1 MVKKI
6 TDIPSILL
14 NKALKANLDSP
25 DFEPLQRDA
34 TKKDKETLRT
44 PYPLPGVGAKGGKLP
59 IQTSRPYN
67 IAHRGSNGEIPEETA
82 AAYLRGI
89 EEGTDFIETDVL
101 STKDGALICFHD
113 VILDETTNVASHKEF
128 FDRKRTYEVQ
138 GFNITGFFTFDFTL
152 KELKKLRT
160 KQRYSFR
167 DQQYN
172 ETSNSADLLFVFA
185 GKYPIITF
193 EEFITIARDA
203 PRVVGIYPE
212 IKNPVL
218 MNQHVKWPGGKRFE
232 DKVVET
238 LKKYGYGGSYLSK
251 KWLKR
256 PLFIQS
262 FAPSSLVYI
271 TKLTDSPKVLLI
283 DDVTVLTEDTNQT
296 YAEITS
302 DVYFN
307 YIKQYVVGIGPWK
320 DTVVPVNNN
329 YIQAPTD
336 LVKRAH
342 AHNLQVHPY
351 TYRNENEFLHL
362 NFSQDPYKEYEYW
375 INEIGVDGLFTDF
388 TGSLHNYQEW
398 TSPLSETSKSPR
410 QLLSQIAS
418 LVLPYA
424 KA

>member
-1 MVKKI
+1 M
-6 TDIPSILL
+6 IL
-14 NKALKANLDSP
+14 
-25 DFEPLQRDA
+25 
-34 TKKDKETLRT
+34 TKCLLLVWLSLLTLCAGRT
-44 PYPLPGVGAKGGKLP
+44 LHSHPGKGAKQP

-82 AAYLRGI
+82 ASYLRAI
-89 EEGTDFIETDVL
+89 EEGTDFIETDIL
-101 STKDGALICFHD
+101 ATKDGKLICFHD
-113 VILDETTNVASHKEF
+113 VGLDLTTNIASIKEF
-128 FDRKRTYEVQ
+128 TDRKRTYNVQ

-152 KELKKLRT
+152 QELKTLRT
-160 KQRYSFR
+160 KQRYAFR

-172 ETSNSADLLFVFA
+172 

-193 EEFITIARDA
+193 DEFLTIAREA

-238 LKKYGYGGSYLSK
+238 LKKYGYGGAYLSK
-251 KWLKR
+251 KWLNK

-271 TKLTDSPKVLLI
+271 SNLTDSPKVLLI
-283 DDVTVLTEDTNQT
+283 DDVTMPTQDTNQT

-302 DVYFN
+302 DAYFR
-307 YIKQYVVGIGPWK
+307 YIKKYVVGIGPWK
-320 DTVVPVNNN
+320 DTIVPIKNN
-329 YIQAPTD
+329 YMQAPTD

-342 AHNLQVHPY
+342 AHKLQVHPY
-351 TYRNENEFLHL
+351 TYRNENSYLHF

-375 INEIGVDGLFTDF
+375 INEIKVDGLFTDF
-388 TGSLHNYQEW
+388 TGSLHSYQEW
-398 TSPLSETSKSPR
+398 TSPLPGRSNSPR

-418 LVLPYA
+418 LVSPYDK

>member
-1 MVKKI
+1 MNQLSHRQDQSNPI
-6 TDIPSILL
+6 DLRDL
-14 NKALKANLDSP
+14 HDSYK
-25 DFEPLQRDA
+25 
-34 TKKDKETLRT
+34 TT
-44 PYPLPGVGAKGGKLP
+44 YPLLGKGAKGGKLL

-82 AAYLRGI
+82 AAYLRAI
-89 EEGTDFIETDVL
+89 EEGADFIETDVL
-101 STKDGALICFHD
+101 STKDGVLICFHD
-113 VILDETTNVASHKEF
+113 VILDETTDVASLKEF
-128 FDRKRTYEVQ
+128 DDRNRTYE
-138 GFNITGFFTFDFTL
+138 
-152 KELKKLRT
+152 
-160 KQRYSFR
+160 
-167 DQQYN
+167 
-172 ETSNSADLLFVFA
+172 
-185 GKYPIITF
+185 
-193 EEFITIARDA
+193 
-203 PRVVGIYPE
+203 
-212 IKNPVL
+212 
-218 MNQHVKWPGGKRFE
+218 VKWPGGKRFE
-232 DKVVET
+232 DKVVDT

-251 KWLKR
+251 KWSKR

-271 TKLTDSPKVLLI
+271 SDLTDSPKVLLI

-320 DTVVPVNNN
+320 DTVVPVSNS

-418 LVLPYA
+418 LVHPYA

>member
-1 MVKKI
+1 MRDQRIVPKLFARGGTSSQIVYILSVTKTGIFVKC
-6 TDIPSILL
+6 L
-14 NKALKANLDSP
+14 
-25 DFEPLQRDA
+25 PLIWLSLVTLCAGRRLYQVPGKGVKDDA
-34 TKKDKETLRT
+34 SKQ
-44 PYPLPGVGAKGGKLP
+44 P

-67 IAHRGSNGEIPEETA
+67 IAHRGSNGEIPEETK
-82 AAYLRGI
+82 AAYLKAI
-89 EEGTDFIETDVL
+89 EEGTDFIETDIL
-101 STKDGALICFHD
+101 SSKDGVLICFHD
-113 VILDETTNVASHKEF
+113 VILDLTTDVASRKEF
-128 FDRKRTYEVQ
+128 AGRNRTYDVQ
-138 GFNITGFFTFDFTL
+138 GFKIPGFFTFDFTL
-152 KELKKLRT
+152 KELKTLRT
-160 KQRYSFR
+160 KQRYAFR

-172 ETSNSADLLFVFA
+172 

-193 EEFITIARDA
+193 EEFLAIAQDA

-238 LKKYGYGGSYLSK
+238 LKKHGYGGAYLSK
-251 KWLKR
+251 QWLNK

-271 TKLTDSPKVLLI
+271 SNLTDSPKVLLI
-283 DDVTVLTEDTNQT
+283 DDVIRPTQDTNQT

-302 DVYFN
+302 DTYFT
-307 YIKQYVVGIGPWK
+307 YIKEYVVGIGPWK
-320 DTVVPVNNN
+320 DTIVPVTNN
-329 YIQAPTD
+329 YMLTPTD

-342 AHNLQVHPY
+342 AHKLQVHPY
-351 TYRNENEFLHL
+351 TYRNENQFLHF

-375 INEIGVDGLFTDF
+375 IKEIGVDGLFTDF

-398 TSPLSETSKSPR
+398 ASPLPETSKSTR
-410 QLLSQIAS
+410 QLLSHIAS
-418 LVLPYA
+418 LVRPYA

>member
-1 MVKKI
+1 MQLVLPFSLQNQKEWLFFVFTECFPLI
-6 TDIPSILL
+6 WLSLL
-14 NKALKANLDSP
+14 TVCAG
-25 DFEPLQRDA
+25 
-34 TKKDKETLRT
+34 RT
-44 PYPLPGVGAKGGKLP
+44 PYPLPGKRAKGDKLP

-82 AAYLRGI
+82 AAYLRAI
-89 EEGTDFIETDVL
+89 EEGTDFIETDIL
-101 STKDGALICFHD
+101 SSKDGVLICFHD
-113 VILDETTNVASHKEF
+113 VILDETANIASHKMF
-128 FDRKRTYEVQ
+128 ADLKRTYEVQ

-172 ETSNSADLLFVFA
+172 DIFFVFA

-203 PRVVGIYPE
+203 PRVVSIYPE

-218 MNQHVKWPGGKRFE
+218 INQNVKWPGGKRFE

-271 TKLTDSPKVLLI
+271 SNLIDSPKVLLI

-320 DTVVPVNNN
+320 DTVVPVLTIT
-329 YIQAPTD
+329 YKLPQIWSKE
-336 LVKRAH
+336 LMHIIYRS
-342 AHNLQVHPY
+342 VHPY

-375 INEIGVDGLFTDF
+375 INEIGVDGLFNDF

>member
-1 MVKKI
+1 MQLVLPFSLQNQKEWLFFVFTECFPLI
-6 TDIPSILL
+6 WLSLL
-14 NKALKANLDSP
+14 TVCAG
-25 DFEPLQRDA
+25 
-34 TKKDKETLRT
+34 RT
-44 PYPLPGVGAKGGKLP
+44 PYPLPGKRAKGDRLP

-82 AAYLRGI
+82 AAYLRAI
-89 EEGTDFIETDVL
+89 EEGTDFIETDIL
-101 STKDGALICFHD
+101 SSKDGVLICFHD
-113 VILDETTNVASHKEF
+113 VILDETANIASHKMF
-128 FDRKRTYEVQ
+128 ADRKRTYEVQ

-160 KQRYSFR
+160 KQRYSLKHLPSKTHYELSITYKDTLR
-167 DQQYN
+167 
-172 ETSNSADLLFVFA
+172 
-185 GKYPIITF
+185 KYPIITF

-203 PRVVGIYPE
+203 PRVVSIYPE
-212 IKNPVL
+212 IKNSVL
-218 MNQHVKWPGGKRFE
+218 INQHVKWPGGKRFE

-271 TKLTDSPKVLLI
+271 SNLIDSPKVLLI

-320 DTVVPVNNN
+320 DTVVPVITIT
-329 YIQAPTD
+329 YKLPQIWSKE
-336 LVKRAH
+336 LMHIIYRS
-342 AHNLQVHPY
+342 VHPY

-375 INEIGVDGLFTDF
+375 INEIGVDGLFNDF

>member
-1 MVKKI
+1 LFVSVVI
-6 TDIPSILL
+6 VHLTGCLPLIWLFLL
-14 NKALKANLDSP
+14 TACAG
-25 DFEPLQRDA
+25 R
-34 TKKDKETLRT
+34 TL
-44 PYPLPGVGAKGGKLP
+44 YPLPGKGGKGAKLP

-82 AAYLRGI
+82 PAYLRAI
-89 EEGTDFIETDVL
+89 EEGADFIETDVL
-101 STKDGALICFHD
+101 STKDGVLICFHD
-113 VILDETTNVASHKEF
+113 FTLQNTTNVASHKEF
-128 FDRKRTYEVQ
+128 ADRNRTYEVQ
-138 GFNITGFFTFDFTL
+138 GSNMTGFFTFDFTL

-160 KQRYSFR
+160 KQRFSFR
-167 DQQYN
+167 NQQYN
-172 ETSNSADLLFVFA
+172 

-193 EEFITIARDA
+193 EEFITIAQDA

-218 MNQHVKWPGGKRFE
+218 MNQHVKWPGGVRFE

-271 TKLTDSPKVLLI
+271 SNLIDSPKVLLI

-320 DTVVPVNNN
+320 DTVVPVSNN
-329 YIQAPTD
+329 YTQAPTD

-342 AHNLQVHPY
+342 AHNLKVHPY
-351 TYRNENEFLHL
+351 TYRNDNEFLHL

-410 QLLSQIAS
+410 QLLSQIAA
-418 LVLPYA
+418 LVLPYE